1 MHLESFQKILGTT
14 NNFRNRRNFFSS
26 YSKYYF
32 LQSVR
37 YIQRN
42 LNFELIS
49 IYFLK
54 KQLVSVPDKSQV
66 QKSVNVITYFFCTV
80 KKQKF
85 RSVHSWNPCPSSF
98 QCYLSLNVWC
108 VCFVLSISIICVS
121 QEGFSLI

>member
-1 MHLESFQKILGTT
+1 MHVESFQKILGTT

-85 RSVHSWNPCPSSF
+85 RSVHS
-98 QCYLSLNVWC
+98 
-108 VCFVLSISIICVS
+108 
-121 QEGFSLI
+121 